1 MAVLAECPQC
11 HRIQSL
17 KNKKCARCEGDLTK
31 PKKAGKVPYWIAYRL
46 PGGKQRRELIGK
58 SIEEA
63 KDADG
68 KRRVQKREKRIFEI
82 LPEATMTFR
91 QLSKWYLDTRRDEGL
106 RSFVHIEGDL
116 NNFCAV
122 YGDKVVADIKLEDIE
137 KYQTIRR
144 RQGRAPATVDQEL
157 TNVKTMMRRAEDND
171 LIGSHVLKPFR
182 RVKRLLKKGA
192 NVRTRTITV
201 EEYQGLLQVAPVHL
215 KALLIVGFNTGM
227 RLGEIRGLRWPMID
241 RAKGFIRL
249 AGDTTKEGRPKS
261 IPINHHVQAV
271 LDRQPRAIGHDFVFI
286 YRGAPFSS
294 TGAVCQSLK
303 TACNTVGITY
313 GFRKADGATF
323 HSIRKSVKTLMV
335 EAGVDQAYRDT
346 ILGHSLKGM
355 DAHYIMPSD
364 EALRAAMDRYTAF
377 VDGRTE
383 EQKKKV
389 AGKS

>member
-17 KNKKCARCEGDLTK
+17 KNKKCARCEGDLAK

-82 LPEATMTFR
+82 LPEATMTFK
-91 QLSKWYLDTRRDEGL
+91 QLAKWYLDTRRDDGL
-106 RSFVHIEGDL
+106 RSFVDIEDDL
-116 NNFCAV
+116 DNFNAV
-122 YGDKVVADIKLEDIE
+122 YGDKVVADIKLEDLE
-137 KYQTIRR
+137 KYQNIRR
-144 RQGRAPATVDQEL
+144 RQGRAPSTVDQEIV
-157 TNVKTMMRRAEDND
+157 NVKAMMNSAFDHD
-171 LIGSHVLKPFR
+171 LIGGHILKPFR
-182 RVKRLLKKGA
+182 RVKKLLKKGG
-192 NVRTRTITV
+192 NVRTRTITLD
-201 EEYQGLLQVAPVHL
+201 EYKQLVQAAPAYL
-215 KALLIVGFNTGM
+215 RGMLIVGFNTGM

-271 LDRQPRAIGHDFVFI
+271 FDRQPRAIGHDYCFI
-286 YRGAPFSS
+286 YHDKPIRS
-294 TGAVCQSLK
+294 TGGIRKSLK
-303 TACNTVGITY
+303 TSCTAAKIAFG
-313 GFRKADGATF
+313 RKEVDGVTF
-323 HSIRKSVKTLMV
+323 HDIRRTVKTLML
-335 EAGVDQAYRDT
+335 EAGVDKAYRDT

-355 DAHYIMPSD
+355 DAVYIQPSD

-377 VDGRTE
+377 VDGRME
-383 EQKKKV
+383 EQKKQV